1 VIEHID
7 VHALLRRTVCHLYSD
22 LVTRPTGH
30 AVRRG
35 IEEAVA
41 DRRREG
47 ELAALVIDFSQV
59 GLVDHSCA
67 DEIVAKLLLD
77 LRSDGRTPC
86 HVVFRGLTPAHLEA
100 IEPVLEHHGLT
111 MLMEAPCGRLEP
123 VGPLS
128 RDARRVFDAVAAG
141 ADRVAAIAEQT
152 GLGEEAAAGALDELH
167 SRRLLPALPV
177 SGTR

>member
-22 LVTRPTGH
+22 LVTRPTGN

-41 DRRREG
+41 DRRRAG

-77 LRSDGRTPC
+77 LRTEGRTPC
-86 HVVFRGLTPAHLEA
+86 HVVFRGLTSAHLEA
-100 IEPVLEHHGLT
+100 IVPVLEHHGLAL
-111 MLMEAPCGRLEP
+111 LMESAAGRLEP

-128 RDARRVFDAVAAG
+128 VEARQVFDAVAAG
-141 ADRVAAIAEQT
+141 ADEVAAIAART
-152 GLGEEAAAGALDELH
+152 GLGEEVAAGALDELH
-167 SRRLLPALPV
+167 HRRILPHMPAMELP
-177 SGTR
+177 